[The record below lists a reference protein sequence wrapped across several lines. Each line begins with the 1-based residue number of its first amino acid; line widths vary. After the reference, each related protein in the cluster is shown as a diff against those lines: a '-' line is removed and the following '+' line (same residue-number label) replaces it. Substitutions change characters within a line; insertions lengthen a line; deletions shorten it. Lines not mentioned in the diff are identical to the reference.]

1 MRVATDQLYQQSL
14 ASILND
20 QARLSH
26 TQQQLAS
33 GQKLLAPA
41 DDPAAAAQI
50 QGLDTQIAATNQFQR
65 DADAATAQIN
75 LENGALTSV
84 VNGLQRAHDLAV
96 QGLNGTQ
103 SAQARQGIA
112 TEVQQILNQ
121 LVSVANTRDAS
132 GQYLFAGS
140 QSGSAPVAATGNTYT
155 YSGDSGQRF
164 LQIGPS
170 RQVAVGDPGSTVFMN
185 VPAGGGGTQSVF
197 KTLSDLV
204 AGLQA
209 NNPSPSSLTNL
220 ENALQN
226 VLTVQARAGARL
238 NAISDQKTLNSNF
251 LLQVQQ
257 NRSQLSSLNIAQAAT
272 QLNRQLVALQAAQ
285 QSFAKIQGLSLFN
298 FLR

>member
-1 MRVATDQLYQQSL
+1 MRVATAQLYQQGL

-20 QARLSH
+20 QAQLSR
-26 TQQQLAS
+26 TQQQLSS

-50 QGLDTQIAATNQFQR
+50 QGLDTAIAATDQFQR
-65 DADAATAQIN
+65 NADAATAQLN

-112 TEVQQILNQ
+112 TEVQQVLDQ
-121 LVSVANTRDAS
+121 LASVANTRDAN
-132 GQYLFAGS
+132 GQYLFAGFKS
-140 QSGSAPVAATGNTYT
+140 ASAPVSQAGNTYT

-164 LQIGPS
+164 LQIGPG
-170 RQVAVGDPGSTVFMN
+170 RQVAVEDPGSTVFMN
-185 VPAGGGGTQSVF
+185 IPSAGGGTQSVF

-204 AGLQA
+204 AGLKA
-209 NNPSPSSLTNL
+209 NSPSPSSLTNL
-220 ENALQN
+220 NNALQN
-226 VLTVQARAGARL
+226 VLTVQTRVGARL
-238 NAISDQKTLNSNF
+238 NAISGQKTLNGNF
-251 LLQVQQ
+251 LLQVQK
-257 NRSQLSSLNIAQAAT
+257 NRSQLSSLDIAQAAT
-272 QLNRQLVALQAAQ
+272 QLNQQLVALQAAQ
-285 QSFAKIQGLSLFN
+285 QSFARIQGLSLFN

>member
-1 MRVATDQLYQQSL
+1 MRVATDQFYQQSL

-33 GQKLLAPA
+33 GQKLLAPS

-50 QGLDTQIAATNQFQR
+50 QGLDTAIAATDQFQR
-65 DADAATAQIN
+65 NADAATAQLN
-75 LENGALTSV
+75 VENGALTSV

-103 SAQARQGIA
+103 SAQTRQGIA
-112 TEVQQILNQ
+112 TEVQQILDQ
-121 LVSVANTRDAS
+121 LVSVANTQDAN
-132 GQYLFAGS
+132 GQYLFAGF
-140 QSGSAPVAATGNTYT
+140 QSGSPPVAATGNTYT
-155 YSGDSGQRF
+155 YSGDAGQQF
-164 LQIGPS
+164 IQVGPS
-170 RQVAVGDPGSTVFMN
+170 RQVAVGDPGSAVFMS
-185 VPAGGGGTQSVF
+185 VPAAGGGTQSVF

-204 AGLQA
+204 AGLKA
-209 NNPSPSSLTNL
+209 DNPSSSSLTNL
-220 ENALQN
+220 SNALQN
-226 VLTVQARAGARL
+226 VLTVQTRVGARL
-238 NAISDQKTLNSNF
+238 NAISDQKALNGNF
-251 LLQVQQ
+251 LIQVQQ

-298 FLR
+298 FLH

>member
-1 MRVATDQLYQQSL
+1 MRVATAQLYQQSL

-20 QARLSH
+20 QAQLSR

-33 GQKLLAPA
+33 GQRLLAPA

-50 QGLDTQIAATNQFQR
+50 QSIDTQIAATNQFQR
-65 DADAATAQIN
+65 NADAATAQIN

-103 SAQARQGIA
+103 SARARQGIA
-112 TEVQQILNQ
+112 TEVQQILQQ
-121 LVSVANTRDAS
+121 LVSVANTRDAN
-132 GQYLFAGS
+132 GQYLFAGFKS
-140 QSGSAPVAATGNTYT
+140 ASAPVSQAGNTYT

-164 LQIGPS
+164 LQIGPG
-170 RQVAVGDPGSTVFMN
+170 RQVAVEDPGSTVFMN
-185 VPAGGGGTQSVF
+185 IPSAGGGTQSVF

-204 AGLQA
+204 AGLKA
-209 NNPSPSSLTNL
+209 NSPSPSSLTNL
-220 ENALQN
+220 NNALQN
-226 VLTVQARAGARL
+226 VLTVQTRVGARL
-238 NAISDQKTLNSNF
+238 NAISDQKTLNGNF

-257 NRSQLSSLNIAQAAT
+257 NRSQLSSLNLAQAAT
-272 QLNRQLVALQAAQ
+272 RLNRQLVALQAAQ
-285 QSFAKIQGLSLFN
+285 QSFAKIQGLSLFD